1 MTLISRLTITLALIM
16 PIGAIASLEGIKPEL
31 GKNLTKE
38 DIIVAYKSNPDIVL
52 DILTIL
58 LRTENIDEQLTVQ
71 SAFEIAPE
79 RALEIAEIAR
89 VEGVS
94 NELITTAALL
104 AGVDPTQ
111 FSEATAAGIAP
122 ATAPESINAIAPPV
136 APAVGNNGG
145 GHAVVSPN

>member
-79 RALEIAEIAR
+79 TRIR
-89 VEGVS
+89 NRRNS
-94 NELITTAALL
+94 
-104 AGVDPTQ
+104 PCRR
-111 FSEATAAGIAP
+111 
-122 ATAPESINAIAPPV
+122 SIKRTYYHRCTISWGRPDTV
-136 APAVGNNGG
+136 L
-145 GHAVVSPN
+145 